1 MNFVSDAR
9 KKCTHKRCNKEIR
22 NKKSYKYIYD
32 FFSDTFLIFIFYSA
46 ITYGDVS
53 YDYIPE
59 IFAALE
65 EQRNNF
71 ALDKEKK
78 KYV

>member
-1 MNFVSDAR
+1 MQEKNALTNVVIR
-9 KKCTHKRCNKEIR
+9 KYVIR
-22 NKKSYKYIYD
+22 NRISIFD

-59 IFAALE
+59 IFATLE